1 MESKSVIGQVSLQED
16 RYQGGVQSLT
26 RSLRTAFAALLVII
40 VLMLI
45 YFFTL
50 GGYFSVEPQQ
60 SVLVLRFGKVVETFR
75 SGGHWYLPYPVHRF
89 VRIQTNPQFLNVDF
103 TPEKTV
109 GNPDQASLT
118 EGRDKYLLTGDA
130 NIVHTSWKIAY
141 HVSDPACYYETLSTP
156 LKPVD
161 NGKVVDDE
169 VIRDAE
175 GFTGTR
181 GPQTF
186 LTELFREAVIRVTG
200 SAKCDEILTGGISAY
215 RDAVSRT
222 FSALVTAANCGIT
235 VDDVTLNRIYPP
247 ARTKGAFDSVTAAG
261 NTGSMLR
268 DQARAYRVA
277 TENDALAREAEIL
290 AAAET
295 YRKQAVARLKAE
307 SNYFLS
313 IQKEYLASPDTVV
326 MALYTSALSEAMHS
340 PADDR
345 FILGGGAKGSRQLRL
360 LMNPEMR
367 KAPVAAAPGSE
378 SKEK

>member
-1 MESKSVIGQVSLQED
+1 MESKSVIGKVPLQED
-16 RYQGGVQSLT
+16 RYLGGVQSLT
-26 RSLRTAFAALLVII
+26 RGLKTAFAALLVII

-60 SVLVLRFGKVVETFR
+60 AVLVLRFGRIMESFR

-103 TPEKTV
+103 TPAAVV
-109 GNPDQASLT
+109 GNAEDASLT
-118 EGRDKYLLTGDA
+118 AGRDHYLLTGDA
-130 NIVHTSWKIAY
+130 NIVHSNWKIAY
-141 HVSDPACYYETLSTP
+141 HVSDPARYYETLSTP

-161 NGKVVDDE
+161 NGRIAADE
-169 VIRDAE
+169 VETDAE

-186 LTELFREAVIRVTG
+186 LTELFREAVIRVTA
-200 SAKCDEILTGGISAY
+200 SARCDEILTSGISAY
-215 RDAVSRT
+215 RDAVSRS
-222 FSALVTAANCGIT
+222 FAALVARENCGIT

-247 ARTKGAFDSVTAAG
+247 SRTKSAFDEVTAAG
-261 NTGSMLR
+261 NTGGMLR
-268 DQARAYRVA
+268 DQARAYRVE
-277 TENDALAREAEIL
+277 TENDALAKEAEIL

-295 YRKQAVARLKAE
+295 YRKQAVARIKAE
-307 SNYFLS
+307 SNYFQS
-313 IQKEYLASPDTVV
+313 IQKEYLASPETVV

-340 PADDR
+340 PGDDR
-345 FILGGGAKGSRQLRL
+345 FILGGGGKGRRQLRL
-360 LMNPEMR
+360 LMNPELR
-367 KAPVAAAPGSE
+367 TAPVAAPASE